1 MSKEKRVRRLEERD
15 AFWRGVKACI
25 QWIGGV
31 LVGGSMFFY
40 YLLEVLERI
49 R

>member
-1 MSKEKRVRRLEERD
+1 MRRLEQND
-15 AFWRGVKACI
+15 SFWSGVKSCI

-40 YLLEVLERI
+40 YLLEILEHLK
-49 R
+49 